1 MTWISIEPAPAAC
14 LTDMWR
20 ITSLVHVEKR
30 LQDADVRNKWMQT
43 CTSILFW
50 ELILMENGLCVR
62 VIMNCDKKK
71 KLLK

>member
-1 MTWISIEPAPAAC
+1 M
-14 LTDMWR
+14 
-20 ITSLVHVEKR
+20 HVEKR